1 MLALDRDRGA
11 TCAEVGR
18 RRLRGRCRA
27 KVFAGF
33 SPGSC
38 SFSRN
43 RKRYRYLPGGWPISA
58 VDWPP
63 GFLWWCFMIEV
74 QEGRPQE
81 QTVKS
86 RHANTSKI
94 CFPIDDRRTSA
105 HQTTAEGTAHQ
116 ASGIERTTTGL
127 GTACHPCCTN
137 TTTAQLAG
145 SHELTGTR
153 ETQLCPDDDDE
164 WARKS
169 VGRCFFAG
177 IR

>member
-1 MLALDRDRGA
+1 MRVARAGEA
-11 TCAEVGR
+11 
-18 RRLRGRCRA
+18 RGRCRA

-33 SPGSC
+33 SW
-38 SFSRN
+38 FSVLCF
-43 RKRYRYLPGGWPISA
+43 LPEKVHRQEEPISGM
-58 VDWPP
+58 DCPP
-63 GFLWWCFMIEV
+63 AYWGVCFMIGV
-74 QEGRPQE
+74 LLQEGLGK

-105 HQTTAEGTAHQ
+105 HHQTTAEGTAHQ

-153 ETQLCPDDDDE
+153 ETQLCPDDDDDE